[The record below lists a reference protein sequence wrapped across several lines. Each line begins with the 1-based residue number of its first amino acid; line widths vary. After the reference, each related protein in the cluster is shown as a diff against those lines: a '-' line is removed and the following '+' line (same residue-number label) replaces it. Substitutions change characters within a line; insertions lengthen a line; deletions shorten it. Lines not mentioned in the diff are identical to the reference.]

1 MLLSVCPFSFFRAKV
16 IEKGVPSK
24 ETPCFFRFICI
35 QDEYPS
41 REKFPRAREKPE
53 LRFSKNKSLKTSVT
67 VTVVLKRLFICMLS
81 FSKGDRRSE
90 KRPETAS
97 LQGILDGN
105 VSDFIAIFRSFLKK
119 NTTIRYLEAI
129 KMAGKGVGHL
139 LLLRNKNSCWYGR
152 SMTGDTTVP

>member
-1 MLLSVCPFSFFRAKV
+1 
-16 IEKGVPSK
+16 
-24 ETPCFFRFICI
+24 
-35 QDEYPS
+35 
-41 REKFPRAREKPE
+41 
-53 LRFSKNKSLKTSVT
+53 
-67 VTVVLKRLFICMLS
+67 MLS

-129 KMAGKGVGHL
+129 KMAGKGARHL

-152 SMTGDTTVP
+152 SMTGDTTVPWPWNTRVASHGTTVTQDDIDLL